1 MKIPPE
7 LCARC
12 KGYKRLCSLP
22 KCPILEA
29 FQAQVRAYI
38 KIRGLEAQGSTP
50 PSIIVGEY
58 GYPEVSLYY
67 MVPPEVYGEEARVY
81 EDPVG
86 WSEARASLGDIIRYR
101 GELLSAKLDVRVD
114 RPETLY
120 EREVGL
126 AGLSEKPVDS
136 EVHLERMP
144 VPSLKFDGITK
155 PLGPR
160 APARLIKVTGN
171 ASLNPNVEKTLWD
184 DVKASEAIVELYNR
198 GVNVYTLQKLL
209 SLGFLGRK
217 ARRRIVPTRW
227 AITAV
232 DDTISRGLREKL
244 RGAPEVEDSRIYYN
258 EYLGNKFLII
268 VKPGPGRFEWLEI
281 WQPRSFWIR
290 GVGNPVVWRVYEDPR
305 GNVSSMDGGF
315 SAARLAVLEL
325 LSSHGRRA
333 DVVIIREITPS
344 YYAPVGN
351 WHIRETVR
359 RAFTRRPLAVNPT
372 LGELS
377 SIIGEKVN
385 YDPNIIESKLRL
397 LKPGRTLEDY
407 WSI

>member
-38 KIRGLEAQGSTP
+38 KLRGLEAQGSTP
-50 PSIIVGEY
+50 PSVIVGEY

-67 MVPPEVYGEEARVY
+67 MVPPEVYGDEARVY
-81 EDPVG
+81 DDPVG
-86 WSEARASLGDIIRYR
+86 WSESRVSLGDIIKFR
-101 GELLSAKLDVRVD
+101 GELLSARLAVRVD

-136 EVHLERMP
+136 EVHLEKMP
-144 VPSLKFDGITK
+144 IPSLKFDGITK
-155 PLGPR
+155 PIGPR

-171 ASLNPNVEKTLWD
+171 ASLNPSVEKILWD
-184 DVKASEAIVELYNR
+184 DFKASEAIVELYNR
-198 GVNVYTLQKLL
+198 GVNVYTLQRLL
-209 SLGFLGRK
+209 SLGFLGK
-217 ARRRIVPTRW
+217 KPRRRIVPTRW

-244 RGAPEVEDSRIYYN
+244 KGAREIEDTRVYYN
-258 EYLGNKFLII
+258 EYLGNKFLVV
-268 VKPGPGRFEWLEI
+268 VKPGAGRFEWLEI
-281 WQPRSFWIR
+281 WQPRSFWVKS
-290 GVGNPVVWRVYEDPR
+290 VGEPIVWRVYEDSR

-315 SAARLAVLEL
+315 SAARLAALEWL
-325 LSSHGRRA
+325 ASRGRRA
-333 DVVIIREITPS
+333 DVVIVREITPN
-344 YYAPVGN
+344 YYAPLGN

-359 RAFTRRPLAVNPT
+359 RAFTRQPLAVNPNM
-372 LGELS
+372 GELLTLL
-377 SIIGEKVN
+377 GEKVN
-385 YDPNIIESKLRL
+385 YDPNSLFLKLRI
-397 LKPGRTLEDY
+397 LKAEKTLEDY
-407 WSI
+407 LR